1 MSHDWLLVETLGGEP
16 VVVADGRQT
25 KNLVPIRVFL
35 RRSPDLMAIQT
46 AISETVRAG
55 EAMSA
60 ITPRNDRVIRTEP
73 VLMSDGRLHGV
84 HVWIGPLNMEPPERL
99 TPGPLKWDL
108 TAGVA
113 TDTPESIYNSGRD
126 PSTEATHGRTF
137 AEDLP
142 MRALNA
148 SETKVLSMAIKGEPG
163 MTMCST
169 WNVTDYQGE
178 TISVG
183 FVARANTEEQD
194 DGSERLI
201 CRAMNWRA
209 DPEGPSLPPDHLA
222 QRILDGLARPG
233 VHRALVDPVNWRLL
247 KWLDKPAPFFD
258 WHAREEGRQAVNPA
272 DAVHMARMTLEFA
285 NGSTS
290 AVLRLRGT
298 DGGWIPVHMTI
309 NRIELEPG
317 TFAALLA
324 LRLPTDAELAV
335 VDFSD
340 DDEEASPEKTAKRQE
355 AQEGQAEEGQGR
367 LARAVDRARPGGSAC
382 MPCLDRDDHVELV
395 DFAGGDIDLHRLGD
409 HRCLAAGKF
418 GAFW

>member
-1 MSHDWLLVETLGGEP
+1 MVSRPFSFRKPQAGKILAMSHDWLLVETLGNEP

-25 KNLVPIRVFL
+25 RNLVPISVFL

-46 AISETVRAG
+46 AISEAVRAA
-55 EAMSA
+55 EAMST

-73 VLMSDGRLHGV
+73 VVMSDGRVHGV
-84 HVWIGPLNMEPPERL
+84 HVWIGPLDMEPPERGI
-99 TPGPLKWDL
+99 PGPLKWDL

-148 SETKVLSMAIKGEPG
+148 SETKVLSMAIKAEPG
-163 MTMCST
+163 MKMCST
-169 WNVTDYQGE
+169 WTVTDHNGE

-183 FVARANTEEQD
+183 FVARANPEVDD

-222 QRILDGLARPG
+222 QKILDGLARPG
-233 VHRALVDPVNWRLL
+233 VHRAIVDPVNWRLL
-247 KWLDKPAPFFD
+247 KWLDDPAPFFD
-258 WHAREEGRQAVNPA
+258 WRAREKGEQSVNPA
-272 DAVHMARMTLEFA
+272 DALQMARMTLEFS

-290 AVLRLRGT
+290 AVLRLRAY

-309 NRIELEPG
+309 NRIELEPD

-324 LRLPTDAELAV
+324 LRLPTEAEL
-335 VDFSD
+335 
-340 DDEEASPEKTAKRQE
+340 
-355 AQEGQAEEGQGR
+355 
-367 LARAVDRARPGGSAC
+367 
-382 MPCLDRDDHVELV
+382 ELV
-395 DFAGGDIDLHRLGD
+395 DFTADDDDDAPSDEKKSRKDKKRKKNKHKKAKD
-409 HRCLAAGKF
+409 
-418 GAFW
+418 

>member
-1 MSHDWLLVETLGGEP
+1 MSHDWLLVETLGAEP

-46 AISETVRAG
+46 AISETVHGG
-55 EAMSA
+55 ESMST

-84 HVWIGPLNMEPPERL
+84 HLWIGPLGMEPPERPVL
-99 TPGPLKWDL
+99 GPLKWDL

-113 TDTPESIYNSGRD
+113 TDTPESISNSGRD

-142 MRALNA
+142 MRDLNS

-163 MTMCST
+163 MTLCST
-169 WNVTDYQGE
+169 WNVTDHRGE

-183 FVARANTEEQD
+183 FVARANPETQE

-209 DPEGPSLPPDHLA
+209 EFDGPSLPPDHLA

-233 VHRALVDPVNWRLL
+233 VHRALVDPVNWTLL
-247 KWLDKPAPFFD
+247 KWLDDPAPFFD
-258 WHAREEGRQAVNPA
+258 WRARESGEPSVNPA
-272 DAVHMARMTLEFA
+272 DALLMARMTLEFA
-285 NGSTS
+285 NGATS
-290 AVLRLRGT
+290 GVLRLRST
-298 DGGWIPVHMTI
+298 DGGWTPVHMTI
-309 NRIELEPG
+309 NRVELEPD
-317 TFAALLA
+317 TFAALMA

-335 VDFSD
+335 VEFD
-340 DDEEASPEKTAKRQE
+340 DDEQSTSDDEPRKAKKDKKSKKNKPDKSKH
-355 AQEGQAEEGQGR
+355 G
-367 LARAVDRARPGGSAC
+367 
-382 MPCLDRDDHVELV
+382 
-395 DFAGGDIDLHRLGD
+395 
-409 HRCLAAGKF
+409 
-418 GAFW
+418 

>member
-25 KNLVPIRVFL
+25 KNLIPISVFL

-73 VLMSDGRLHGV
+73 ILMSDGRLHGV
-84 HVWIGPLNMEPPERL
+84 HVWIGPLNMEPPDRL

-142 MRALNA
+142 MRALNP

-169 WNVTDYQGE
+169 WNVTDHQGE

-183 FVARANTEEQD
+183 FVARANMEAQD

-209 DPEGPSLPPDHLA
+209 EFDGPSLPPDHLA

-247 KWLDKPAPFFD
+247 KWLDRPAPFFD
-258 WHAREEGRQAVNPA
+258 WHAREAGRQAVNPA
-272 DAVHMARMTLEFA
+272 DAVHMARMTLEYA

-290 AVLRLRGT
+290 AVLRLRAT

-317 TFAALLA
+317 TFAALMA

-335 VDFSD
+335 VDFAH
-340 DDEEASPEKTAKRQE
+340 DDEDAGSPDKESRKDKKRKKSKDKEAN
-355 AQEGQAEEGQGR
+355 
-367 LARAVDRARPGGSAC
+367 
-382 MPCLDRDDHVELV
+382 DD
-395 DFAGGDIDLHRLGD
+395 
-409 HRCLAAGKF
+409 
-418 GAFW
+418 